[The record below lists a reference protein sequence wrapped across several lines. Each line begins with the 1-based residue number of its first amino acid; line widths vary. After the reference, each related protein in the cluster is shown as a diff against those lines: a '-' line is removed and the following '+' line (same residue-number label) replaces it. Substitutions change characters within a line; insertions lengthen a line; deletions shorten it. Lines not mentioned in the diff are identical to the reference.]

1 MSAVVSDVASQF
13 TAQTGNFVVA
23 GFSFGAAIAWMDLV
37 RFVIAQVVS
46 VPKNG
51 GTYYLL
57 TAIFTTL
64 LSIVVF
70 LIMNRTLGTK
80 APAQPIFA
88 VTR

>member
-1 MSAVVSDVASQF
+1 
-13 TAQTGNFVVA
+13 
-23 GFSFGAAIAWMDLV
+23 
-37 RFVIAQVVS
+37 VS

-51 GTYYLL
+51 GVYYLL

-70 LIMNRTLGTK
+70 LVMNRTLGTK